1 MKKKVSSLYIHIP
14 FCKKICS
21 YCDFTKLIYK
31 ENFSKPYLDELIKDL
46 DKVRE
51 NFFNFKTIYIGGGS
65 PSSFNDEEL
74 EKLLKKVY
82 KLKKINSEFSIEFNP
97 EDITINKLK
106 LLKKYKINRISI
118 GIQSFNERILK
129 EINRDYGLNYFE
141 LINEVK
147 KYIKNINVDL
157 IYGFK
162 NQTIEELKYD
172 LDNFIKLDVDHISIY
187 SLTVN
192 KNTIFYNKNYPEQN
206 NDDSRIFYDYIVNY
220 LKKYGYLRYEVS
232 NFAKNKKFSKHNLN
246 YWNNNEYIGV
256 GIGAHGY
263 FNNVRYNISP
273 SFKEYINGNRIV
285 EKEVTDKNILKEYY
299 FITNLRKYDGFSLKD
314 YKKIFKTDFYNEFK
328 EEVDELVKSNLC
340 KIDNRFYATDEG
352 IPILDFILLKLIKKI

>member
-1 MKKKVSSLYIHIP
+1 MKKKVNSLYIHIP

-51 NFFNFKTIYIGGGS
+51 NFFKFRTIYIGGGS
-65 PSSFNDEEL
+65 PSSFSNEEL
-74 EKLLKKVY
+74 EKLLKEVVKF
-82 KLKKINSEFSIEFNP
+82 KKITSEFSIEFNP
-97 EDITINKLK
+97 EDITESKLK
-106 LLKKYKINRISI
+106 LLKKYKVNRISI
-118 GIQSFNERILK
+118 GIQSFNPRILK
-129 EINRDYGLNYFE
+129 EINRDYGIDYFK
-141 LINEVK
+141 LIKNVK

-162 NQTIEELKYD
+162 NQTLDELKYD

-192 KNTIFYNKNYPEQN
+192 KNTIFYNNNYPEQN
-206 NDDSRIFYDYIVNY
+206 SDDSRIFYDYIVSY
-220 LKKYGYLRYEVS
+220 LKKHNFLHYEVS
-232 NFAKNKKFSKHNLN
+232 NFARNKKFSKHNLN
-246 YWNNNEYIGV
+246 YWNNKEYIGV

-263 FNNVRYNISP
+263 CDNIRYNISS
-273 SFKEYINGNRIV
+273 SFKEYISGNRII
-285 EKEVTDKNILKEYY
+285 EKEIINKNILKEYY
-299 FITNLRKYDGFSLKD
+299 FITNLRKYNGFLLKD
-314 YKKIFKTDFYNEFK
+314 YKKIFKSDFYQDFK
-328 EEVDELVKSNLC
+328 EEVDELINSKLC
-340 KIDNRFYATDEG
+340 KIDRRFYCTDEG